1 MSPERDTTSDE
12 TTSARTA
19 SDAPSSGEPLRISLV
34 NDYEIIL
41 HGLHAML
48 EPFTDRIRIV
58 EHEIGGT
65 PDRPV
70 DIALFDTFAGRRDA
84 IDRAAAMAH
93 EGVVDH
99 IVLYTWDASQQ
110 FLDAARDAGVAAVL
124 LKSLEADQLADALVR
139 IAADEKVAVD
149 EMHGRD
155 PDGVREVLSVRERE
169 VLAMLALGYRNR
181 EIAHELFLSVDTVK
195 TYVRRV
201 FQKLGVHNRTQA
213 ALRARE
219 YGLAP
224 PQRRLDRLATTRE
237 RTRLD
242 AP

>member
-1 MSPERDTTSDE
+1 MSPDRESTAATAATDTSTEPAD
-12 TTSARTA
+12 
-19 SDAPSSGEPLRISLV
+19 SGELLRVALV

-48 EPFTDRIRIV
+48 EPFDDRIRIV
-58 EHEIGGT
+58 EHEVGGT
-65 PDRPV
+65 PDHRA

-84 IDRAAAMAH
+84 IDRASEMTAD
-93 EGVVDH
+93 GVVDR
-99 IVLYTWDASQQ
+99 IVLYTWDASDD

-124 LKSLEADQLADALVR
+124 LKSLSGGELADALVR
-139 IAADEKVAVD
+139 ISRGEQVSVD
-149 EMHGRD
+149 EMHGQSND
-155 PDGVREVLSVRERE
+155 HVREVLSVRERE

-201 FQKLGVHNRTQA
+201 FQKLGVNNRTQA

-219 YGLAP
+219 YDLAP
-224 PQRRLDRLATTRE
+224 PQRRLDRLASERE
-237 RTRLD
+237 RTRLE